1 MVPEAEKQARI
12 SQSWKARGHCS
23 PSPRDSVCP
32 QTVSGWPTVSPTSSW
47 DPGQPSSA
55 GRVTAWVQLPWG
67 NACPPGTLPSQ
78 LSRSPSSLALGDAWR
93 PWGMHARAGLRQ
105 PRVVQ
110 PLRTPNTCR
119 WHLQCPSLSTAQLSK
134 WAQMRGHP
142 HPLISGQRADT
153 EERLGSRGGPRAQS
167 SDGGASLEAAGA
179 TE

>member
-55 GRVTAWVQLPWG
+55 RRVTAWVQLPWG

-78 LSRSPSSLALGDAWR
+78 LSRSPSSLALGDACP
-93 PWGMHARAGLRQ
+93 PWAVA
-105 PRVVQ
+105 
-110 PLRTPNTCR
+110 TTCGPATEDTL
-119 WHLQCPSLSTAQLSK
+119 HMPAALAMSLSFHSTAEQVSPNEMPPSPSHVRAESRHWREAWK
-134 WAQMRGHP
+134 
-142 HPLISGQRADT
+142 QR
-153 EERLGSRGGPRAQS
+153 RATCAEQWW
-167 SDGGASLEAAGA
+167 GASLEAAGA
-179 TE
+179 NKIKPFH